1 MRCVCDRVSD
11 LACSVYNVRI
21 RTGSILHEL
30 SVHVG
35 MRTML
40 AGEASAVL
48 RSIMLGSV
56 RALYCMSYRC
66 MSVYGRCERDKI
78 VLTVQMGAVSAVS
91 AVGIERAVSTE
102 RAVSIERAVSS
113 VGAEVAAQGLDGARV
128 ASVARGADHWGPRQS
143 RSWDSW
149 RQARVHGS
157 QAFVACCARAGRA
170 CGACVAGFAA
180 GDARRGRE
188 CLRWRGAS
196 RRRRALAGRG
206 GGHGAPRV
214 ERGSGH
220 VSPKKGFSKMRW
232 YIVLCLSAAR
242 ARPSS
247 R

>member
-1 MRCVCDRVSD
+1 MRCVCDRVGD
-11 LACSVYNVRI
+11 LACNVYNVRI
-21 RTGSILHEL
+21 RTGSIPHEL

-78 VLTVQMGAVSAVS
+78 VLMVQMGAVSAVS

-157 QAFVACCARAGRA
+157 QALLRAARVRGVRVVRA
-170 CGACVAGFAA
+170 SRAPQP
-180 GDARRGRE
+180 DAWRGRE
-188 CLRWRGAS
+188 CHCWRGAS
-196 RRRRALAGRG
+196 RQR
-206 GGHGAPRV
+206 
-214 ERGSGH
+214 
-220 VSPKKGFSKMRW
+220 
-232 YIVLCLSAAR
+232 
-242 ARPSS
+242 
-247 R
+247 

>member
-1 MRCVCDRVSD
+1 MRCVCDRVGD
-11 LACSVYNVRI
+11 LACNVYNVRI

-78 VLTVQMGAVSAVS
+78 VLMVQMGAVSAVS

-157 QAFVACCARAGRA
+157 QALSRAARVRGVRVVRA
-170 CGACVAGFAA
+170 SRASRPGTLGAA
-180 GDARRGRE
+180 GSAFAGVGR
-188 CLRWRGAS
+188 
-196 RRRRALAGRG
+196 RG
-206 GGHGAPRV
+206 GGERWRAAAAGMAHREAPD
-214 ERGSGH
+214 
-220 VSPKKGFSKMRW
+220 M
-232 YIVLCLSAAR
+232 
-242 ARPSS
+242 
-247 R
+247 